1 MLSEFLTAIQ
11 ARLTGNAGLI
21 AVVPA
26 ARIGNHVLDDAAFPH
41 IQWRLEGVE
50 DGKVKSEHS
59 YVGNIVL
66 DVFSDYNGDLQCYQI
81 HDLIYT
87 ALQRQKLTGSGFSN
101 PFISFKSIDI
111 SVDGDN
117 RTRQAT
123 ITFAFMVGI

>member
-50 DGKVKSEHS
+50 DGKIKGEQS
-59 YVGNIVL
+59 YVGNLVL

-87 ALQRQKLTGSGFSN
+87 ALQRQNLTVTGFNN
-101 PFISFKSIDI
+101 PYIHFKSIDI

-123 ITFAFMVGI
+123 ITYAFMVGI